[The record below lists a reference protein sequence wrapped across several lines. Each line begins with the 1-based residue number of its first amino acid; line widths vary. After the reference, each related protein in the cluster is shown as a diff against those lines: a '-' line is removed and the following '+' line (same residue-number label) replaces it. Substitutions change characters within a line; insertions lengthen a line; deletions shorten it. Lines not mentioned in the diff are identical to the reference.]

1 MITIVDIQST
11 QYTTDTT
18 NHVRAELIG
27 DTVAD
32 LPTPTGISG
41 YTLLQGSTCKIIAD
55 SSLYQMQSDGTWSQ
69 QLQTPT
75 ADTYTRAQIDAMI
88 SAETAARQAA
98 DNLRPT
104 TAQVFGV
111 GTQLTT
117 GEDLNNKTALG
128 IYSANTG
135 TIAQSLYNCPT
146 TRPFRLEVTTLNG
159 STRFVQTVIDTN
171 TTSQIVSV
179 FIRTYT
185 QNGWTNWQQFNMSY

>member
-32 LPTPTGISG
+32 LPTPTSITG

-75 ADTYTRAQIDAMI
+75 SDTYTRAQIDAMI
-88 SAETAARQAA
+88 AAETAAREAA

-104 TAQVFGV
+104 TTQVFGV

-117 GEDLNNKTALG
+117 GEDLNNKTVLG

-135 TIAQSLYNCPT
+135 TIAQSLYNSPT
-146 TRPFRLEVTTLNG
+146 QRPFRLEVTTLNG
-159 STRFVQTVIDTN
+159 STRYIQTVIDTN
-171 TTSQIVSV
+171 TTAQIVSV

-185 QNGWTNWQQFNMSY
+185 QNGWTSWQQYNMSY

>member
-1 MITIVDIQST
+1 MITIIDIQST

-18 NHVRAELIG
+18 NHVRAELIA

-32 LPTPTGISG
+32 LPTPTGITG
-41 YTLLQGSTCKIIAD
+41 YTLLQGTTCKIIAD
-55 SSLYQMQSDGTWSQ
+55 STFYQMQSDGTWSQ

-75 ADTYTRAQIDAMI
+75 ADTYTKQQIDTMLA
-88 SAETAARQAA
+88 AETAARQAA

-104 TAQVFGV
+104 TTQVFGV

-117 GEDLNNKTALG
+117 GEDLNNKTTLG

-159 STRFVQTVIDTN
+159 STRYIQTVIDTN
-171 TTSQIVSV
+171 TSTQIVSV

-185 QNGWTNWQQFNMSY
+185 QNGWTSWQQYNMSY